1 MNKRFMLIALIV
13 VAMLIPMAIAQA
25 DYSALTGELRN
36 SATNALWTYGAS
48 AELFNCNTLATIITT
63 PVDSSGLF
71 TITIPNTVTVPVAL
85 CIDVTFNAGLN
96 GKPGN
101 AAKGPYPDRS
111 GNTGV
116 LNTGA
121 YFTGTG
127 PNAITLR
134 DLSATPHTETGG
146 LGVGLV
152 LALGLLTLGG
162 LIMLRRRRATH

>member
-48 AELFNCNTLATIITT
+48 AELFNCNTLATIITS

-134 DLSATPHTETGG
+134 DLNATSVTPWP
-146 LGVGLV
+146 LILAAVIVLAAM
-152 LALGLLTLGG
+152 LALGL
-162 LIMLRRRRATH
+162 MLRRRTVKA

>member
-13 VAMLIPMAIAQA
+13 VAMLIPTAIAQA
-25 DYSALTGELRN
+25 DYSALTGQLRN
-36 SATNALWTYGAS
+36 SATNALWAYGAS

-85 CIDVTFNAGLN
+85 CIDVTFNAGLT

-134 DLSATPHTETGG
+134 DLNATSVTPWP
-146 LGVGLV
+146 LILAAVIVLAAM
-152 LALGLLTLGG
+152 LALGL
-162 LIMLRRRRATH
+162 MLRRSTVKA

>member
-13 VAMLIPMAIAQA
+13 VAMLLPTAIAQA
-25 DYSALTGELRN
+25 DYSAVSGELRN

-48 AELFNCNTLATIITT
+48 AELFNCNTLATIITA
-63 PVDSSGLF
+63 PVDSSGVF
-71 TITIPNTVTVPVAL
+71 TITIPATVTVPVAL
-85 CIDVTFNAGLN
+85 CIDVTFNTGPN

-111 GNTGV
+111 SNSGTLNTGV
-116 LNTGA
+116 

-134 DLSATPHTETGG
+134 DLNATTTLTPWP
-146 LGVGLV
+146 LILAAVIVVAAMLV
-152 LALGLLTLGG
+152 LGL
-162 LIMLRRRRATH
+162 MLRRRTARA